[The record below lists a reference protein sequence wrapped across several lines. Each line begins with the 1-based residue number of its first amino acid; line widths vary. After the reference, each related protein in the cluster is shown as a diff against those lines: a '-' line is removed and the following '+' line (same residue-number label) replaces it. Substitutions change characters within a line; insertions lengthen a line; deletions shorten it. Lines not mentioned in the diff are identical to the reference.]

1 MPREHPDDITIFT
14 TEDGQTRV
22 QVRFANENVWL
33 TQKLMAELYE
43 CSTDNVSLHLRNIFA
58 ERELD
63 EKSVAEESSVT
74 AADGKSY
81 RTKLYSLEAIIA
93 VGYRVKSPRA
103 TQFRTWATDRLKD
116 YILKGFA
123 IDTARFKHG
132 SRFDQRYFEELLE
145 EVREI
150 RASERMAYQ
159 KITDI
164 FATAAD
170 YSSDTLAAERFFATV
185 QNKLHFAITGHTA
198 AEIIA
203 ARADASHPTMGLTSW
218 RKAPEG
224 KILKT
229 DITIAKNYLS
239 PQELKS
245 LNHIVD
251 MYLDHAEFQASRG
264 RLMKMTDWEQR
275 LDAFLQF
282 NEQEI
287 LHDKGKVSHAVAQ
300 ALAEEAYAIFR
311 IEQDRRYESDFD
323 RILKKLPKSVKA
335 GKTKK
340 PGGDQPDSSAAS

>member
-1 MPREHPDDITIFT
+1 MSQEPAPDRFDDITIFT
-14 TEDGQTRV
+14 TEDGATRV
-22 QVRFANENVWL
+22 EVRFQKENVWL

-43 CSTDNVSLHLRNIFA
+43 CSTDNVGLHLKNIFA

-63 EKSVAEESSVT
+63 PAATTEESSIVQNE
-74 AADGKSY
+74 GGREVSRKVIF
-81 RTKLYSLEAIIA
+81 YSLEAIIA
-93 VGYRVKSPRA
+93 VGYRVSSPRA

-123 IDTARFKHG
+123 IDKERFKRG
-132 SRFDQRYFEELLE
+132 SRYDQSYFMELLE

-150 RASERMAYQ
+150 RASERMMYQ

-164 FATAAD
+164 YATAAD
-170 YSSDTLAAERFFATV
+170 YSPNTAAAERFFATV

-203 ARADASHPTMGLTSW
+203 ERADARHPSFGLTSW
-218 RKAPEG
+218 KKSPGG

-229 DITIAKNYLS
+229 DIGTAKNYLKAE
-239 PQELKS
+239 ELKT

-264 RLMKMTDWEQR
+264 RLMKMADWETR

-287 LHDKGKVSHAVAQ
+287 LQDKGRVSHAVAL
-300 ALAEEAYAIFR
+300 ALAEKAYATFR
-311 IEQDRRYESDFD
+311 VEQDRRYESDFD
-323 RILKKLPKSVKA
+323 RVVKSLPKPKA
-335 GKTKK
+335 KPSAKKKK
-340 PGGDQPDSSAAS
+340 P